1 MGQLAAY
8 CCRDDHEVA
17 NEQVDGYNQNN
28 NGITYPYIKQ
38 ELKNS
43 KELFNSS
50 FEETKVSS
58 KQEQIFQT
66 RPPCWYSNKCPCPCH
81 QGGVCLFKLKS
92 K

>member
-38 ELKNS
+38 ELTKKQSFLDNS
-43 KELFNSS
+43 
-50 FEETKVSS
+50 
-58 KQEQIFQT
+58 QEQIFQT
-66 RPPCWYSNKCPCPCH
+66 KPPCWFSHRCDCPCH
-81 QGGVCLFKLKS
+81 HGGKCLFKLKS
-92 K
+92 N